1 VKARLAV
8 ANLVATWFG
17 CGLSPVAPGTVGSLG
32 TIPLYLLL
40 RSSPALVYWGSVALV
55 IALGTWA
62 AQRVAE
68 SRGDKDPQRVVVDE
82 VAGVLIAAGFVRERE
97 LGWQLAAL
105 VGFRV
110 FDIWKPGPIRRAESL
125 PPIGFG
131 IMADD
136 LLAGLVA
143 GLIVF
148 SLASVL

>member
-17 CGLSPVAPGTVGSLG
+17 CGLSPLAPGTVGTLG
-32 TIPLYLLL
+32 TIPLYALL
-40 RSSPALVYWGSVALV
+40 RATTAPVYWASVALV
-55 IALGTWA
+55 TGLGTWA

-68 SRGDKDPQRVVVDE
+68 SRGDKDPQRVVIDE

-97 LGWQLAAL
+97 LGWQVLAF

-110 FDIWKPGPIRRAESL
+110 FDIWKPGPIRRAEHL

-143 GLIVF
+143 GLITL
-148 SLASVL
+148 SLAALI

>member
-1 VKARLAV
+1 MKARLAV

-32 TIPLYLLL
+32 TIPLFWLL
-40 RSSPALVYWGSVALV
+40 RGSPAAVYWGSVLLLTL
-55 IALGTWA
+55 LGTWA

-82 VAGVLIAAGFVRERE
+82 VVGSLIALGCVRHQG
-97 LGWQLAAL
+97 LGWLLAAF
-105 VGFRV
+105 VGFRL
-110 FDIWKPGPIRRAESL
+110 FDIFKPGPIRRAEHL

-136 LLAGLVA
+136 LLAGLAA
-143 GLIVF
+143 GLI
-148 SLASVL
+148 LLLLLSVT